1 MEKVMLE
8 MSLDFAMMFSGVSYI
23 YSTYWCNWIAP
34 LIHSQYVQN
43 IIFAIYAF
51 PRAFLCS

>member
-1 MEKVMLE
+1 MTK
-8 MSLDFAMMFSGVSYI
+8 MSLDLAMMFSSVSKI
-23 YSTYWCNWIAP
+23 CSIDWCIWIDPLMYSC
-34 LIHSQYVQN
+34 YVQN